1 MANSGGISEK
11 LRETQSNL
19 SGTRGSVLAV
29 DALFTSRN
37 LSVELCEFLIGAKP
51 ERWKMHHLQ
60 KKPTEGAVFI
70 GVNPALTGQ
79 IKVVDCPEDHESN
92 APKKEQFLPPP

>member
-1 MANSGGISEK
+1 
-11 LRETQSNL
+11 
-19 SGTRGSVLAV
+19 
-29 DALFTSRN
+29 
-37 LSVELCEFLIGAKP
+37 
-51 ERWKMHHLQ
+51 MHHLQ